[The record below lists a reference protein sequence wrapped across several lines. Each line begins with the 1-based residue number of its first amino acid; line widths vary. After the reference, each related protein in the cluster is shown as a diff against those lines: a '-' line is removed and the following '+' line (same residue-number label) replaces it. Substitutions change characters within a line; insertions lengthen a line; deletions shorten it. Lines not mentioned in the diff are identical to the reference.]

1 VTAAPKTVD
10 EYIASSPK
18 TMQPGLERLRAS
30 IRSAA
35 PNAEEG
41 ISYGVPTFKYHG
53 MLVSFGAA
61 KNHLAFYGA
70 SAAIL
75 TGHEEELAEYDTAGT
90 KGTIRFS
97 PDESIPVELIKRLVK
112 QRVAEN
118 EENDRRRQNKKIDT
132 RKH

>member
-1 VTAAPKTVD
+1 
-10 EYIASSPK
+10 
-18 TMQPGLERLRAS
+18 
-30 IRSAA
+30 
-35 PNAEEG
+35 
-41 ISYGVPTFKYHG
+41 

-61 KNHLAFYGA
+61 KNHLAFHGA

-97 PDESIPVELIKRLVK
+97 PDESIPVGLIKRLVK

-118 EENDRRRQNKKIDT
+118 EENDRRRQKKKADI